1 MTAEKIKD
9 SENFVYDSDMKFV
22 GTIQGAKGMSG
33 EMKVSLITAH
43 PTHLLSLESIYLNI
57 ADSSSMLYTI
67 DKAKWDGSKLTIKL
81 HGVDDRNT
89 AEALRGA
96 KMIIPEDAAYKVG
109 EDEYFIE
116 DLVGMNVVDTSGT
129 NLGKIKEVLNYPAHD
144 VYVIS
149 KDDSEILIPAV
160 HEYIQEIDMHTGTI
174 MISPIDGLIN

>member
-1 MTAEKIKD
+1 MTAEKLQD
-9 SENFVYDSDMKFV
+9 SENFVYDSNMKFV
-22 GTIQGAKGMSG
+22 GTIQGAKGMRG
-33 EMKVSLITAH
+33 ELKVSLNTAH

-57 ADSSSMLYTI
+57 ADSKSILYTI
-67 DKAKWDGSKLTIKL
+67 DKAIWDGSKFTLKL
-81 HGVDDRNT
+81 HGIDDRNT

-96 KMIIPEDAAYKVG
+96 KMMIPENAAYKVG

-129 NLGKIKEVLNYPAHD
+129 NLGKIKEVLNFPAHD

-149 KDDSEILIPAV
+149 KDDNEILIPAV

-174 MISPIDGLIN
+174 MITPIDGLIN